1 MLGWVIFIVLKCKVF
16 KFSAIII
23 VINFIYLKFLVSK
36 CEHFKK
42 LEAGHLGK
50 F

>member
-1 MLGWVIFIVLKCKVF
+1 MGHFYYGVTVF
-16 KFSAIII
+16 KFSAIVI
-23 VINFIYLKFLVSK
+23 VISFTYLKFLVSK
-36 CEHFKK
+36 CEHFEK

>member
-1 MLGWVIFIVLKCKVF
+1 MLGWVIFIVLMCKV
-16 KFSAIII
+16 FSAIIV
-23 VINFIYLKFLVSK
+23 VIISFTYLKFLVSK